1 MADPIQNQQFATS
14 LFAPALD
21 ILRRYNAGR
30 LSLAESDRRRR
41 QQLED
46 QQSERQQRVEL
57 QNLVNRGALDRQ
69 ESVNR
74 WQDRKITEAD
84 ARGEKMDK
92 AKVDAERRKAYAAYV
107 QLGGNKALSDFADGE
122 DGIGEINVEAGKLGL
137 KGLRAKIKIGG
148 DMVRKR
154 TANLRARVDDRQ
166 LEDQATQLAIKDLSL
181 NASGDATAAI
191 QDLTAGRVGI
201 GLKKLTPEDRAVFEG
216 SKQKYMVGLRAAQ
229 YKDPQ
234 VVDAI
239 RGVRDAQSSLM
250 ALVQGAPAL
259 GATDIE
265 DLSSLIPDVDEE
277 LGINTGAADFGK
289 FFGAPGA
296 RNETAPPST
305 PPAQTGAAA
314 DEYGGLMALGRSVK
328 NTMGGVDWTGMR
340 AARSVIDNAQYAPG
354 TLNYLVGGEK
364 RFQEGE
370 TERERQLAALRAASP
385 ALKRAGSSVW
395 QSVLQSLIRPEPAP
409 EPAAP

>member
-1 MADPIQNQQFATS
+1 MADSIQNQQFASS

-21 ILRRYNAGR
+21 ILRRYNAGK
-30 LSLAESDRRRR
+30 LSLAEADRRRR
-41 QQLED
+41 QQIED
-46 QQSERQQRVEL
+46 QQSELKQRVEL
-57 QNLVNRGALDRQ
+57 QNLANRGALERQ
-69 ESVNR
+69 ESINR

-84 ARGEKMDK
+84 ARADKMDK
-92 AKVDAERRKAYAAYV
+92 AKVDAERRKAYAAYI
-107 QLGGNKALSDFADGE
+107 QLGGNKSLSDFADGE
-122 DGIGEINVEAGKLGL
+122 DGIGEINAEAGKLGL
-137 KGLRAKIKIGG
+137 KSLRAKIKLGG
-148 DMVRKR
+148 EMVRKR
-154 TANLRARVDDRQ
+154 TSNLRARVDEKQ

-191 QDLTAGRVGI
+191 QDLTAGRTGI

-216 SKQKYMVGLRAAQ
+216 SKQKYLVGLRAAQ

-277 LGINTGAADFGK
+277 LGISTGAADFGK
-289 FFGAPGA
+289 FFGQPGGKKDA
-296 RNETAPPST
+296 APPAAST
-305 PPAQTGAAA
+305 ETPRASTDQ
-314 DEYGGLMALGRSVK
+314 YGGLMSLGRTVK
-328 NTMGGVDWTGMR
+328 NAVGGLDLTGAR
-340 AARSVIDNAQYAPG
+340 TVRSVIDNAQYIPG
-354 TLNYLVGGEK
+354 TLNYLAGGEK
-364 RFQEGE
+364 RFLEGE
-370 TERERQLAALRAASP
+370 AEREQQLAALRAASP

-395 QSVLQSLIRPEPAP
+395 QSVLQSLIRPAPASEPAGP
-409 EPAAP
+409 